1 MSQFSHRKAILR
13 NADDFEVRCSSIPN
27 IGKGLFAK
35 TKIYPED
42 TIGNYLG
49 TVLTDEQFYKD
60 RKYYLG
66 SYNVWVCKDCWIWG
80 EGKKSN
86 YVRYINHS
94 SKRPNAELVTSVRW
108 KKARIRA
115 IDMINPG
122 EEIFMNYGDDYWE
135 YIEEKRIDC

>member
-13 NADDFEVRCSSIPN
+13 NADDFEVRSSSIPN

-80 EGKKSN
+80 EGKKAN

-115 IDMINPG
+115 IEMINPG
-122 EEIFMNYGDDYWE
+122 DEIFMNYGDDYWE
-135 YIEEKRIDC
+135 YIEAERIDC

>member
-1 MSQFSHRKAILR
+1 MSQCRHRKAILR
-13 NADDFEVRCSSIPN
+13 NADDFEVRFSSIPN

-35 TKIYPED
+35 TKIYRED

-66 SYNVWVCKDCWIWG
+66 NYNVWVCKDCWIWG
-80 EGKKSN
+80 EGKKAN

-115 IDMINPG
+115 IDIINPG

-135 YIEEKRIDC
+135 YIKEERIDC